1 MSAISVS
8 NLVEFF
14 HQVQFLLAI
23 AMRCHDNC
31 GMRFV
36 LCAAF
41 SEISEFRPGP

>member
-1 MSAISVS
+1 MSAVSVS

-14 HQVQFLLAI
+14 HQVCLILATV
-23 AMRCHDNC
+23 MRCHDKC

-36 LCAAF
+36 LCDVF